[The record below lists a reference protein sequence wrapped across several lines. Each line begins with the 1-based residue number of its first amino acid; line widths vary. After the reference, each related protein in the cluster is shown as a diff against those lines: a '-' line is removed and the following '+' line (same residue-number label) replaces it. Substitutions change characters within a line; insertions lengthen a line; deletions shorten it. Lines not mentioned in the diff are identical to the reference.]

1 MLVLEKERP
10 IFFTL
15 PMEKQINKHP
25 TMALDFTYLLLCC
38 ISAAKRVMED
48 LYPEDLSKVLKDFND
63 TLKTYNCI
71 SQAPEKSSPQS
82 MYVSTA
88 RLTL

>member
-1 MLVLEKERP
+1 
-10 IFFTL
+10 
-15 PMEKQINKHP
+15 
-25 TMALDFTYLLLCC
+25 
-38 ISAAKRVMED
+38 MED
-48 LYPEDLSKVLKDFND
+48 LYPEGLSKVLKDFND
-63 TLKTYNCI
+63 TLKTYNRI